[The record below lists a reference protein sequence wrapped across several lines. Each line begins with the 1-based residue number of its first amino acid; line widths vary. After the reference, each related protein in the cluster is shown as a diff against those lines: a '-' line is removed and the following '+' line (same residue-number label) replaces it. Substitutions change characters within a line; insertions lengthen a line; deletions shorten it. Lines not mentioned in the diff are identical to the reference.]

1 MSYTKYLEHKQRR
14 VVELKQ
20 QLEHLSLD
28 LICALG
34 EHNQDSYF
42 VKDIG
47 NKMNAVITELQQ
59 IEAEVY

>member
-1 MSYTKYLEHKQRR
+1 LSYTKYLEHKQRR

-34 EHNQDSYF
+34 ENNQDSYF

-59 IEAEVY
+59 IEAEIY